1 MEARNRRRQQQ
12 QEQQR
17 QREEQRLLRRQQA
30 RPLVPSSELSIDG
43 GLGLGNSNGGNA
55 NANHSRNRNRNSTAA
70 KQRTPLMT
78 IDINTQHVPSSAMST
93 ITTPTAV
100 DLTHHTDSN
109 ISNNNGTNHLLPSS
123 RMDNQENV
131 SPPIPTTTHATTN
144 IVTGTG
150 RGNGTEQRRQAAVLV
165 SPDGPA
171 TGASTRANNNA
182 RSRSS
187 SRPSGANVGRS
198 GATRTRR
205 EQEPTMPNS
214 TTAPA
219 LTSRQQ
225 QQQQQEEESR
235 QSRILAMVEV
245 MSEEYS
251 DNDNDNE
258 EVQQDIHYD
267 NFNNYDEVNE
277 IDDSSSTNSELS
289 MLSTALS
296 VSGIDLP
303 RQASSLSHPNGA
315 QIDELKLRLAE
326 TATQLTTAEDE
337 LRQRVE
343 VEGSLRFAVDV
354 LRKRLTIRSIKSK
367 SMPPDGTGDRRRQL
381 DADQD
386 SPDDEEQEEL
396 ESVQEMLSSLGL
408 RGPPSQQAARMAREM
423 EDSELRTEG
432 LRARLLKSDQQ
443 RKVAETRLRERNASV
458 AELKAEID
466 LVKSKLGITQKRAEK
481 EKVKLERRCM
491 NLEASKA
498 ELKAEL
504 ERFKNQLELVAAIKP
519 SDESSGADAAAASS
533 DRQLALSRKPSADEQ
548 ETLEARAKAK
558 VLLSLRKEADFTY
571 KGAVKELEAMISQ
584 VYAKELKAEINA
596 ATGEEG
602 VEASAVAQSK
612 TTRELSELSCQRI
625 DAVGE
630 DFKLLLSTRDRMLK
644 LHEKIKTQCESILA
658 MSDTAN
664 EMEAGR
670 WDATQVHPVLPGA
683 C

>member
-12 QEQQR
+12 LEQQR
-17 QREEQRLLRRQQA
+17 LREEQRRLRRQQV
-30 RPLVPSSELSIDG
+30 RPLIPSSELSIDG
-43 GLGLGNSNGGNA
+43 GLGLGNNA
-55 NANHSRNRNRNSTAA
+55 NANTSSNRNRNHNRNSTAA
-70 KQRTPLMT
+70 KRTPLMT

-100 DLTHHTDSN
+100 EMMHHADSN
-109 ISNNNGTNHLLPSS
+109 NTNSNRFPLPQ
-123 RMDNQENV
+123 MDNQENV
-131 SPPIPTTTHATTN
+131 SPPPTTHANTN
-144 IVTGTG
+144 IVTS
-150 RGNGTEQRRQAAVLV
+150 RNGTEQRRQAAVLV
-165 SPDGPA
+165 SPDGPV
-171 TGASTRANNNA
+171 TSTRATNA

-187 SRPSGANVGRS
+187 SRPSTNVGRS
-198 GATRTRR
+198 AATRRN
-205 EQEPTMPNS
+205 PTMPNTTTTSAS
-214 TTAPA
+214 TT
-219 LTSRQQ
+219 RQQ

-235 QSRILAMVEV
+235 RSRILAMVEV
-245 MSEEYS
+245 MSTEYS
-251 DNDNDNE
+251 YDDDDDNE
-258 EVQQDIHYD
+258 QEQQQVH
-267 NFNNYDEVNE
+267 NNLNYEEVNE

-303 RQASSLSHPNGA
+303 RQSSSSHRHPNGA
-315 QIDELKLRLAE
+315 QIEELKLRLAE

-354 LRKRLTIRSIKSK
+354 LRKRVNIRNIK
-367 SMPPDGTGDRRRQL
+367 SMPPDGIGDKQL

-386 SPDDEEQEEL
+386 SDEQEEL
-396 ESVQEMLSSLGL
+396 ESVREMLSSLGL
-408 RGPPSQQAARMAREM
+408 RGPPSQQAARVARDM

-443 RKVAETRLRERNASV
+443 RKIAETRLRERNASV

-491 NLEASKA
+491 NLEASKK
-498 ELKAEL
+498 ELKTEL
-504 ERFKNQLELVAAIKP
+504 ERFKNQLELVADIKP
-519 SDESSGADAAAASS
+519 SDESGDADAATSS
-533 DRQLALSRKPSADEQ
+533 NHQVALSRKPSVEEQ

-571 KGAVKELEAMISQ
+571 QGAVKDLEAMISQ
-584 VYAKELKAEINA
+584 VYAKELKAEIDA

-602 VEASAVAQSK
+602 VEASAAAQSK
-612 TTRELSELSCQRI
+612 ATGKLSELSCQRI

-644 LHEKIKTQCESILA
+644 LHEKIKNQCDSILA
-658 MSDTAN
+658 MPDATN
-664 EMEAGR
+664 DMEAGR
-670 WDATQVHPVLPGA
+670 WDVTQVHPVLPGA